1 MSYRLGTDFPREG
14 FVQDA
19 LELHFAGCSRFT
31 AGHADL
37 ACVDRAGVRWIIEA
51 KGETSDVGL
60 DFRTGLGQLVQ
71 NMSDERTRYALAVP
85 DTQRFANQMARVP
98 DRVRRALRLHWL
110 IVAADGSVRVESP
123 YAVGAEGRP
132 RTPAPRPSYS
142 K

>member
-14 FVQDA
+14 FVQGA
-19 LELHFAGCSRFT
+19 LEQHFAGCERFA

-51 KGETSDVGL
+51 KGETADVGL

-71 NMSDERTRYALAVP
+71 SMGDQDAVYGLAVP

-98 DRVRRALRLHWL
+98 KWVRQRLRLHWL
-110 IVAADGSVRVESP
+110 IVAADGRVRVEP
-123 YAVGAEGRP
+123 P
-132 RTPAPRPSYS
+132 
-142 K
+142 